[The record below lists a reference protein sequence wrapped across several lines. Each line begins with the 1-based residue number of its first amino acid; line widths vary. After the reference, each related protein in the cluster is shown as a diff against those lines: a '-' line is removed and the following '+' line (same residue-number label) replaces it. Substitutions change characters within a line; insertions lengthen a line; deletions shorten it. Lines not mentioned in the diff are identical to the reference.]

1 MGVGR
6 IQLWIP
12 SIYDGCAVDPVQTYV
27 ATVQRCDGKV
37 LDWPGGR
44 YQLRDGSWR
53 PIVGDPSGLN
63 PGKPGF
69 YDGVPGT
76 GDPGHVSFEAPPGCY
91 VVSASWHV
99 WRGTG
104 PGGQKVLYGNQATH
118 KTIVCVCCDKDA
130 CVTLFQPT
138 GWHCSV
144 IQVQELLLPVLE
156 GNAVIPKEIR
166 ANIEKAMRPLLGV
179 LAPNAFD
186 ENDVAVARTI
196 AKRLTSRNVRA
207 GAMRA
212 KGTKKRKG
220 K

>member
-12 SIYDGCAVDPVQTYV
+12 SIYDGCAIDNLNTYV
-27 ATVQRCDGKV
+27 ATVQDCRGKV

-44 YQLRDGSWR
+44 YQTKDGAWHQ
-53 PIVGDPSGLN
+53 IVGDPSGLN

-104 PGGQKVLYGNQATH
+104 PKDQKILYGNQATH

-144 IQVQELLLPVLE
+144 IQVQELLMGVLE
-156 GNAVIPKEIR
+156 GNNVIPRDIR
-166 ANIEKAMRPLLGV
+166 ANLQKAMLPLLAV
-179 LAPNAFD
+179 LAPSAFD
-186 ENDVAVARTI
+186 ENDLAVARTI
-196 AKRLTSRNVRA
+196 AKRLTSKNIKVGGTA
-207 GAMRA
+207 AKSKKE
-212 KGTKKRKG
+212 KGT
-220 K
+220 

>member
-6 IQLWIP
+6 IQLWVP
-12 SIYDGCAVDPVQTYV
+12 SIYDPCAIDPTSTYV
-27 ATVQRCDGKV
+27 ATVQRCSGKV

-44 YQLRDGSWR
+44 YQTKDGQWH
-53 PIVGDPSGLN
+53 PILGAQFGLN

-76 GDPGHVSFEAPPGCY
+76 GDPGHVYFEVPPGCY

-99 WRGTG
+99 WKGPA
-104 PGGQKVLYGNQATH
+104 PGGQNVLYGNQATH

-144 IQVQELLLPVLE
+144 IQVQELLMQVLA
-156 GNAVIPKEIR
+156 GNNVIKREEQAAFVR
-166 ANIEKAMRPLLGV
+166 AMEPLLKV
-179 LAPNAFD
+179 LNPSEFD
-186 ENDVAVARTI
+186 KNDLEVARTI
-196 AKRLTSRNVRA
+196 AKRLTSKDIKA
-207 GAMRA
+207 G
-212 KGTKKRKG
+212 KKG
-220 K
+220 KKK